1 MPQKPH
7 TIPST
12 PHRGSGVLPAMV
24 SVAAVCDRRRPQG
37 RDAAPSG
44 SHSRG
49 SAAGSAVVPDGPL
62 PCSTGVVRLWSAK
75 PTPSGPPVIVPT
87 GGRCSVSAQASGAAS
102 AVLSHAGRRDASPT
116 SSRGSAAGNAVVPD
130 GPLPCSTGV
139 PPVIVPTGGRCSVSA
154 QASGAAS
161 AVLSHAGRRDA
172 SPTSSRGCAAGSAV
186 VPDGPLPCSTGVVR
200 LWSLLNTP
208 PGPLV
213 IDSNRR
219 SAASLLDARL
229 SSLDSSPSSFTRHS
243 RFAASYHE

>member
-1 MPQKPH
+1 M
-7 TIPST
+7 
-12 PHRGSGVLPAMV
+12 REYGL
-24 SVAAVCDRRRPQG
+24 
-37 RDAAPSG
+37 
-44 SHSRG
+44 
-49 SAAGSAVVPDGPL
+49 
-62 PCSTGVVRLWSAK
+62 
-75 PTPSGPPVIVPT
+75 
-87 GGRCSVSAQASGAAS
+87 
-102 AVLSHAGRRDASPT
+102 
-116 SSRGSAAGNAVVPD
+116 AGNMHFRFLHLIKQV
-130 GPLPCSTGV
+130 LKSTRYT
-139 PPVIVPTGGRCSVSA
+139 TGGRCSVSA

>member
-116 SSRGSAAGNAVVPD
+116 SSRG
-130 GPLPCSTGV
+130 
-139 PPVIVPTGGRCSVSA
+139 
-154 QASGAAS
+154 
-161 AVLSHAGRRDA
+161 
-172 SPTSSRGCAAGSAV
+172 CAAGSAV